1 MSAKSS
7 FGLPSRVSCQNS
19 ALKQLTSGAR
29 PWALAPESTACIY
42 AGEGAAGGSKSRT
55 GRASRRRHV
64 GPDMLGE
71 TCWARHV
78 GRDTLGETRWAR
90 EGEGGA
96 SRAIELGR
104 EKVAVRESSGER
116 QEPWHPHTTERCE
129 PARDPPRRALAETD
143 PAERAPAFWV
153 AHLVERVGSV
163 CEYDCELVA
172 ISNAS
177 GEELSKEVE
186 SLFVGAL

>member
-1 MSAKSS
+1 MHLC
-7 FGLPSRVSCQNS
+7 G
-19 ALKQLTSGAR
+19 
-29 PWALAPESTACIY
+29 
-42 AGEGAAGGSKSRT
+42 GGS
-55 GRASRRRHV
+55 GRRLKIADREGEPTETRWARHV
-64 GPDMLGE
+64 GRDMLGE

-78 GRDTLGETRWAR
+78 GPDMLGERCWA
-90 EGEGGA
+90 GGGGGGA

>member
-78 GRDTLGETRWAR
+78 GRDTLGETCWAR

-96 SRAIELGR
+96 SRAIESGR
-104 EKVAVRESSGER
+104 EKVAVRDKSLGTLTLPRDASR
-116 QEPWHPHTTERCE
+116 QEIRQGEPWQRQIRQRE
-129 PARDPPRRALAETD
+129 P
-143 PAERAPAFWV
+143 PAFWV

>member
-1 MSAKSS
+1 MRGRERPAA
-7 FGLPSRVSCQNS
+7 QNR
-19 ALKQLTSGAR
+19 G
-29 PWALAPESTACIY
+29 P
-42 AGEGAAGGSKSRT
+42 G
-55 GRASRRRHV
+55 GRADGDTLGQTCWARHV
-64 GPDMLGE
+64 GRDMLGETRWARHVGRDMLGE

>member
-78 GRDTLGETRWAR
+78 GRDTLGQTCWAR

>member
-71 TCWARHV
+71 TC
-78 GRDTLGETRWAR
+78 WAR